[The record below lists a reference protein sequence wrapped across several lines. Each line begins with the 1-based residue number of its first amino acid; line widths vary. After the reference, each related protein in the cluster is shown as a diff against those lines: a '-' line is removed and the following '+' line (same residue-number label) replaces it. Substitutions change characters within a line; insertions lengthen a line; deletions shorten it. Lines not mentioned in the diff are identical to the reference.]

1 MTINKFYV
9 FAPQAVEEDAHTESE
24 VQSAMEAQRQAL
36 VKQAQQQGALA

>member
-9 FAPQAVEEDAHTESE
+9 FVPQAVEEDTYTESE

-36 VKQAQQQGALA
+36 VQQAQQQGALA

>member
-9 FAPQAVEEDAHTESE
+9 LVPQAVEEDTHRENE

-36 VKQAQQQGALA
+36 VQQAQKQGAVA